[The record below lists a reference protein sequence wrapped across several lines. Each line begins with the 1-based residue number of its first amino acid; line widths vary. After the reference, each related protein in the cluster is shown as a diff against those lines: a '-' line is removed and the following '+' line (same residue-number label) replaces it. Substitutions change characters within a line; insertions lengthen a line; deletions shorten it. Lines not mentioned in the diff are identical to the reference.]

1 MATEAHS
8 FFAGFKWAIPSAF
21 ADALGACQF
30 SRGDMLYSSS
40 VAYREWNKE
49 FYEMA
54 RGLYAIKILSP
65 EAKPAPPS
73 PSLFGSNWNT
83 QAEAEIYNIGEQE
96 GAKRF
101 ITTQGRIYSLLWR
114 GDRSILDAATS
125 APLVPHQAG
134 YLLKALEDIKS
145 SISQLIMG
153 KVSDARYFFALP
165 HDLCSQLL
173 EGKYQKL
180 FYGLQRTHNI
190 SVMDVSV
197 EALPV
202 PEASRIAPTVSLKIF
217 AFRHDDENA
226 IRESLKEL
234 LYIQAVD
241 KKSNTDKFRLN
252 AHGLFAAV

>member
-1 MATEAHS
+1 MATEAYN
-8 FFAGFKWAIPSAF
+8 FFPGFEWAIPSAF

-40 VAYREWNKE
+40 IAYREWNKE

-83 QAEAEIYNIGEQE
+83 QAEVEVYKIGEQE
-96 GAKRF
+96 GAKCF
-101 ITTQGRIYSLLWR
+101 MTTQGRIYSLLWR
-114 GDRSILDAATS
+114 GNRSILDAATP
-125 APLVPHQAG
+125 APLLPHQAG
-134 YLLKALEDIKS
+134 YLLNALGDIKS
-145 SISQLIMG
+145 AIFPLIMG

-165 HDLCSQLL
+165 HDVCSQLL

-180 FYGLQRTHNI
+180 VYGLQRTHNV

-197 EALPV
+197 ATLPV
-202 PEASRIAPTVSLKIF
+202 PEASRIAPTVSLKLF
-217 AFRHDDENA
+217 VFRHDDESA
-226 IRESLKEL
+226 IRESLKGL

-241 KKSNTDKFRLN
+241 KKSKTDKFRLN